1 MLPDPLICSVTAA
14 DGWSSGDLGASEVG
28 SAVLD
33 MDGASQLMINMNGGT
48 LTGRVRG
55 VGNIRYRGDVS
66 TVDLDTVALV
76 RSRSINPQ
84 PRQRR
89 TQHARIGTRCLR

>member
-1 MLPDPLICSVTAA
+1 MVAEGASNLSFQDSTIGDLQLRTAGA
-14 DGWSSGDLGASEVG
+14 ANVDLGASEVG

-33 MDGASQLMINMNGGT
+33 MDGASQLMINMNGGA

-76 RSRSINPQ
+76 KVTRKVT
-84 PRQRR
+84 
-89 TQHARIGTRCLR
+89 TQVDL